1 MATKAYLPTLS
12 TRAGR
17 RENEQHMPLT
27 KIFAALAVSLLSLL
41 LLTFGC
47 APSASQRRDADTGR
61 ATYHDYLVKYGPPTY
76 ETRDGN
82 LRMVQ
87 WVEQLTFG
95 SQGTI
100 VTRRDIITIW
110 FDENDIMRRW
120 QKTRR

>member
-1 MATKAYLPTLS
+1 MGSCAT
-12 TRAGR
+12 
-17 RENEQHMPLT
+17 
-27 KIFAALAVSLLSLL
+27 AALLIVL

-47 APSASQRRDADTGR
+47 APSASQRRNADIGK
-61 ATYHDYLVKYGPPTY
+61 ATYREYLVKYGPPTY
-76 ETRDGN
+76 ETRDGK

-87 WVEQLTFG
+87 WVEQRIVG

-120 QKTRR
+120 EKTRR

>member
-1 MATKAYLPTLS
+1 MGSLVAT
-12 TRAGR
+12 
-17 RENEQHMPLT
+17 PL
-27 KIFAALAVSLLSLL
+27 LLVL

-47 APSASQRRDADTGR
+47 APSATQRRDADIGK

-76 ETRDGN
+76 ETRDGK

-87 WVEQLTFG
+87 WVEERTVG
-95 SQGTI
+95 VQGTI

-120 QKTRR
+120 EKHRR